1 MAADIRTF
9 RAASMQAALDIVR
22 AELGDDAV
30 ILHTRQVDKRGLLP
44 FLGGRKEVEITA
56 GPPNR
61 KAAAMS
67 SSTIASRASE
77 HETLAPPP
85 QLLAGVGAESGS
97 ARPVAVAEKRSVAES
112 RVHGNGQHTV
122 QPPRWSPQDVIVD
135 VPARRSTPPAP
146 HSLRQAR
153 TPATPSQRYTIARA
167 SEDLPAAPPRQRL
180 ATATPAPRPA
190 TNTPETAANSL
201 HQRIDQLQQMILE
214 LGRERESTSL
224 HDIPNE
230 LFQLYTQ
237 LIDMEVDELL
247 ARELVCKAKSLAT
260 KSQLASPAAMQ
271 SLLTALVEQELNPGT
286 PLTAAR
292 GRQRVVAVVGPTG
305 VGKTTTLAK
314 LAANL
319 RLREGLK
326 VGLIT
331 VDTYR
336 IAAVE
341 QLKTYAELIDL
352 PMQVVTS
359 PEEMRR
365 AVSEFHGL
373 DVVLIDTAG
382 RSPRDEPRIRELKA
396 CLDAAQADEVY
407 LVLSLASGLPALET
421 VATNFRPVGVTS
433 LILTKL
439 DESAAAGLLLQ
450 IARQFRLPVSY
461 LTTGQNVPDDI
472 EPAQRTRMA
481 RLVLGLDRVGA

>member
-153 TPATPSQRYTIARA
+153 TTATPSQRYTIARA
-167 SEDLPAAPPRQRL
+167 SEELPAAPR
-180 ATATPAPRPA
+180 
-190 TNTPETAANSL
+190 
-201 HQRIDQLQQMILE
+201 
-214 LGRERESTSL
+214 
-224 HDIPNE
+224 
-230 LFQLYTQ
+230 
-237 LIDMEVDELL
+237 
-247 ARELVCKAKSLAT
+247 
-260 KSQLASPAAMQ
+260 
-271 SLLTALVEQELNPGT
+271 
-286 PLTAAR
+286 PLTH
-292 GRQRVVAVVGPTG
+292 TS
-305 VGKTTTLAK
+305 
-314 LAANL
+314 
-319 RLREGLK
+319 
-326 VGLIT
+326 
-331 VDTYR
+331 
-336 IAAVE
+336 AAV
-341 QLKTYAELIDL
+341 
-352 PMQVVTS
+352 
-359 PEEMRR
+359 
-365 AVSEFHGL
+365 
-373 DVVLIDTAG
+373 
-382 RSPRDEPRIRELKA
+382 
-396 CLDAAQADEVY
+396 
-407 LVLSLASGLPALET
+407 ASGPGPA
-421 VATNFRPVGVTS
+421 RRG
-433 LILTKL
+433 
-439 DESAAAGLLLQ
+439 
-450 IARQFRLPVSY
+450 
-461 LTTGQNVPDDI
+461 
-472 EPAQRTRMA
+472 
-481 RLVLGLDRVGA
+481 